1 MTPAPAGQDA
11 AVTDRALLAG
21 SAYRTGRD
29 LAARQSLYRWQTP
42 RHDLP
47 GIVAGQLRE
56 VRGTAVDVGCGNG
69 KFITRLA
76 ADRPDLR
83 VLGLDISP
91 GILAGVPGAVAVADA
106 TGLPLREACAD
117 AALALHMLYHVADI
131 PAAVA
136 ELDRIL
142 APGGTVL
149 VSANSIRDKAEL
161 DRLWERATGDIL
173 GIPDGPPRISLS
185 ARFALEKAP
194 AFLGERFSRIET
206 IALPGTI
213 SVTDPPNLS
222 SRTCSPTGHGQD
234 STMSPSRKPSPGPA
248 TSSPT
253 TSPPAAVSTSPASAE
268 SSPAHGK
275 NTGLD
280 HSRPWH
286 GRQVSDESTLR
297 TRQPRVPRQRSRSS
311 GRGRRS
317 SHGFGLLRK

>member
-42 RHDLP
+42 RHDLS

-161 DRLWERATGDIL
+161 DRLWERATGDIH

-213 SVTDPPNLS
+213 SVTDPAPVVAHLQS
-222 SRTCSPTGHGQD
+222 YRAWAGQHDVPFAETITRARDILTDHITARGSFDITCLGGILTC
-234 STMSPSRKPSPGPA
+234 
-248 TSSPT
+248 
-253 TSPPAAVSTSPASAE
+253 
-268 SSPAHGK
+268 
-275 NTGLD
+275 
-280 HSRPWH
+280 
-286 GRQVSDESTLR
+286 
-297 TRQPRVPRQRSRSS
+297 TR
-311 GRGRRS
+311 
-317 SHGFGLLRK
+317 